1 MGKKTVIKQ
10 DEAESLKEQEI
21 IEANIK
27 KDAGVGSVK
36 RLEGGVSVFI
46 NSSYNNTII
55 TVSDH
60 RGNVL
65 ALSSAGTLGFKG
77 PKKATPFA
85 ATSIVD
91 ALIQKLKRFDLGK
104 ISLYVRGVGGGR
116 EAAIRAFI
124 NRGLDVQLIKDV
136 TPVPHNGPRPPK
148 PRRV

>member
-10 DEAESLKEQEI
+10 DASESLKEQEI

-27 KDAGVGSVK
+27 KDTGSGAIK
-36 RLEGGVSVFI
+36 RLEGTSVFI

-55 TVSDH
+55 TVADH

-65 ALSSAGTLGFKG
+65 GWSSAGTLGFKG

-85 ATSIVD
+85 ATSVVD
-91 ALIQKLKRFDLGK
+91 ALIQKLKRIELGK
-104 ISLYVRGVGGGR
+104 VSIFVRGVGGGR
-116 EAAIRAFI
+116 EAAVRAFI
-124 NRGLDVQLIKDV
+124 NKGLDVQLIKDV
-136 TPVPHNGPRPPK
+136 TPIPHNGPRPPK

>member
-65 ALSSAGTLGFKG
+65 AWSSAGTLGFKG

>member
-10 DEAESLKEQEI
+10 DASESLREQEV

-27 KDAGVGSVK
+27 KGSGSGATK
-36 RLEGGVSVFI
+36 RIEGASVFI

-55 TVSDH
+55 TIADSK
-60 RGNVL
+60 GNVL
-65 ALSSAGTLGFKG
+65 GWSSAGSLGFKG

-85 ATSIVD
+85 ATSVVD
-91 ALIQKLKRFDLGK
+91 ALIQKLKRIELGK
-104 ISLYVRGVGGGR
+104 ISIYVRGVGGGR

-124 NRGLDVQLIKDV
+124 NKGLDVALIKDL
-136 TPVPHNGPRPPK
+136 TPIPHNGPRPPK

>member
-10 DEAESLKEQEI
+10 DASESLKEQEI

-27 KDAGVGSVK
+27 KDTGSGAIK
-36 RLEGGVSVFI
+36 RLEGTSVFI

-55 TVSDH
+55 TVADH

-65 ALSSAGTLGFKG
+65 GWSSAGTLGFKG

-85 ATSIVD
+85 ATSVVD
-91 ALIQKLKRFDLGK
+91 ALIQKLK
-104 ISLYVRGVGGGR
+104 GGGR
-116 EAAIRAFI
+116 EAAVRAFI
-124 NRGLDVQLIKDV
+124 NKGLDVQLIKDV
-136 TPVPHNGPRPPK
+136 TPIPHNGPRPPK

>member
-10 DEAESLKEQEI
+10 DASESLKEQEI

-27 KDAGVGSVK
+27 KDTGSGAIK
-36 RLEGGVSVFI
+36 RLEGTSVFI

-55 TVSDH
+55 TVADH

-65 ALSSAGTLGFKG
+65 GWSSAGALGFKG

-85 ATSIVD
+85 ATSVVD
-91 ALIQKLKRFDLGK
+91 ALIQKLKRIELGK
-104 ISLYVRGVGGGR
+104 VSIFVRGVGGGR
-116 EAAIRAFI
+116 EAAVRAFI
-124 NRGLDVQLIKDV
+124 NKGLDVQLIKDV
-136 TPVPHNGPRPPK
+136 TPIPHNGPRPPK